1 VNALQ
6 GLIDD
11 MHASIRAQHTQ
22 SLRSI
27 SKSKLSTHCIAM
39 AKMVAYRA
47 RILNFLQL
55 HPVMS
60 IIKEAHKELLQMG

>member
-11 MHASIRAQHTQ
+11 MHASMCAHYKQLTA
-22 SLRSI
+22 SI

-39 AKMVAYRA
+39 AKMVANRA
-47 RILNFLQL
+47 LILNFLRR
-55 HPVMS
+55 HPVIS
-60 IIKEAHKELLQMG
+60 ILNHVHKDLL